1 VRIGTGLNKKL
12 VRKERLD
19 LPKGYNIVAGKLSF
33 EISKILDPDGLT
45 PTLVATDLDRMMVI
59 ERRGLRR
66 LSITEML
73 RLFGFEDSMVV
84 NMKRNE
90 IVDLLGNSVP
100 VNIVEAVSERMLR
113 IILQKENYEAIV
125 DNTLIA
131 KQEALFT

>member
-1 VRIGTGLNKKL
+1 LNKKL

>member
-1 VRIGTGLNKKL
+1 
-12 VRKERLD
+12 
-19 LPKGYNIVAGKLSF
+19 
-33 EISKILDPDGLT
+33 
-45 PTLVATDLDRMMVI
+45 MMVI

-100 VNIVEAVSERMLR
+100 VNIVEAVSERLLR

-125 DNTLIA
+125 DNTLTA
-131 KQEALFT
+131 KQEALFI